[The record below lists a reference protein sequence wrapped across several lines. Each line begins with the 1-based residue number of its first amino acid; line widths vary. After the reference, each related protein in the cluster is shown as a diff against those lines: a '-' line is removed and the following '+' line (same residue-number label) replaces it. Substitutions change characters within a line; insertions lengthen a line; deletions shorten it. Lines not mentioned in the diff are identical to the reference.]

1 MWGANTVSG
10 GATGHGQPKKGN
22 NMSLEETRSID
33 TEKIK
38 AMLNQKKGKMKLCL
52 AACASCTLCAESCF
66 LFMSNDKD
74 PHYMPSY
81 KVVNSLGKLYKKR
94 GKVNRDL
101 LEEMKEL
108 VWRNCVLCGRCY
120 CPFGI
125 DIPNMI
131 AFTRSIL
138 RSQGITG
145 VYPHSLGVPEEDC
158 QQRLNQIDASEKE
171 EGKPSGGG

>member
-1 MWGANTVSG
+1 M
-10 GATGHGQPKKGN
+10 
-22 NMSLEETRSID
+22 
-33 TEKIK
+33 
-38 AMLNQKKGKMKLCL
+38 MLDQKKAKMKLCL

-74 PHYMPSY
+74 PRYMPSY
-81 KVVNSLGKLYKKR
+81 KVTHSLGKLYKKR
-94 GKVNRDL
+94 GKVSRAR

-108 VWRNCVLCGRCY
+108 IWKNCVLCGRCY

-131 AFTRSIL
+131 SFARSIL

-145 VYPHSLGVPEEDC
+145 VYPHSLGAPEDDYPHSF
-158 QQRLNQIDASEKE
+158 NQPDVREKE
-171 EGKPSGGG
+171 EEKPGGVG

>member
-1 MWGANTVSG
+1 
-10 GATGHGQPKKGN
+10 
-22 NMSLEETRSID
+22 MSLGETRSVD
-33 TEKIK
+33 TEKIR
-38 AMLNQKKGKMKLCL
+38 AMLKQKKSRMKLCL

-66 LFMSNDKD
+66 LFVSNDKD

-101 LEEMKEL
+101 LEGMKEL
-108 VWRNCVLCGRCY
+108 IWKNCVLCGRCY

-131 AFTRSIL
+131 SFARSIL

-158 QQRLNQIDASEKE
+158 RDNLNQTDVL
-171 EGKPSGGG
+171 GKVENEASGGG